1 MSAHSVICV
10 RNAKKVKVGV
20 EKPEGEKEEIET
32 SGGGPFVT
40 KTYKKQTL
48 SLILARCKVYLLQ
61 WHLGS
66 KHL

>member
-20 EKPEGEKEEIET
+20 EKPEGEKEEMET
-32 SGGGPFVT
+32 SSGGPFVT
-40 KTYKKQTL
+40 KTFKTQTV
-48 SLILARCKVYLLQ
+48 SLILARCKVCLLQ

-66 KHL
+66 KHV